1 MIKLYNFIALILI
14 IYIATMAYWAKE
26 LIMIEKNYLEFLL
39 PIGISFIA
47 TIILS
52 YTLKRRDRKNNE
64 DEE

>member
-26 LIMIEKNYLEFLL
+26 LIMVEKNYLEFLL

-47 TIILS
+47 TFILS
-52 YTLKRRDRKNNE
+52 YTLKRKDRKNNE